1 MKKKLILSLIFLL
14 FFSTCVSAEE
24 AIVQK
29 TDLKIDFKEAIL
41 TALEN
46 NNEIRAMKK
55 SLNATEK
62 DIGIKRSAYLPKV
75 VLGEDFLTTNSPAD
89 TLVFRLNQSQ
99 VVASNLAIDFLNNPG
114 NLTTFITYGRIEQ
127 IIFDKRAIVEIGI
140 AKKQYSANGYAY
152 LREEE
157 DLIKNVANSYIAIS
171 LAQDIINVLE
181 QNLKDKNEQLKIAQ
195 GRGESDKGLYSEVL
209 ELQTQIAGTEQRIV
223 SAKRSLLVAKRSLG
237 LLLGRQETVEIS
249 DNTPKLTLKKQDY
262 YKAYSLCRNDVK
274 AMEISVETAKENI
287 KLAQSD
293 WYPKLLTSASYSFY
307 NRNYPFGGTGQ
318 FYNAGAFLRWYLFDG
333 NKRVWETRKARDKS
347 CEAKELLI
355 WLRKTVDFK
364 VFEAYLKVEEAMQN
378 FDISSAALKGAEEG
392 KRLVEDRWK
401 QSLVKYASMEEA
413 QTNLD
418 NAREN
423 LVRSSNDLKTQL
435 INLYYESGTIKKELE
450 L

>member
-1 MKKKLILSLIFLL
+1 MKKFLILNLIFLL
-14 FFSTCVSAEE
+14 SFSTCVSAEE

-29 TDLKIDFKEAIL
+29 MDFKEAIL

-62 DIGIKRSAYLPKV
+62 DIGIRRSAYLPKV
-75 VLGEDFLTTNSPAD
+75 ALGEDFLTTNSPAD
-89 TLVFRLNQSQ
+89 TLVFRLNQSS
-99 VVASNLAIDFLNNPG
+99 VTAANLAIDFLNNPG

-127 IIFDKRAIVEIGI
+127 VIFDKRAIVEIGI

-157 DLIKNVANSYIAIS
+157 DLIKNVANAYIAIF
-171 LAQDIINVLE
+171 LAQDLISVLE
-181 QNLKDKNEQLKIAQ
+181 QDLKDKNEQFKIAQ
-195 GRGESDKGLYSEVL
+195 GRDESSKGLYSETL
-209 ELQTQIAGTEQRIV
+209 ELQTQIASTEQRIV
-223 SAKRSLLVAKRSLG
+223 SAKRSLLVAKRALG
-237 LLLGRQETVEIS
+237 LLLGRQETIEIS
-249 DNTPKLTLKKQDY
+249 DVAPKLTLKKQEY
-262 YKAYSLCRNDVK
+262 YKEYSLYRNDVK

-293 WYPKLLTSASYSFY
+293 WYPKLVASASYNFY
-307 NRNYPFGGTGQ
+307 NRSYPFGATGQ
-318 FYNAGAFLRWYLFDG
+318 FYNAGAFLKWYLFDG

-347 CEAKELLI
+347 GEAKELLL